1 MKPIW
6 YFVGLIL
13 LVIGAILLLT
23 GLYLLISPAETNSV
37 LGELYPNI
45 WWGGLMIVVGL
56 IYVIKNKNVVV
67 E

>member
-13 LVIGAILLLT
+13 LVIGSILLLT
-23 GLYLLISPAETNSV
+23 GLYLLISPAETNAV

-45 WWGGLMIVVGL
+45 WWGGLMVVVGI
-56 IYVIKNKNVVV
+56 IYVVKNKNVIV

>member
-13 LVIGAILLLT
+13 TIMGGIIVLTGIYFLFYPSADQKVLASTHPDLWWGAI
-23 GLYLLISPAETNSV
+23 
-37 LGELYPNI
+37 
-45 WWGGLMIVVGL
+45 MFVVGL
-56 IYVIKNKNVVV
+56 IYVIKNKNIKI